1 MPIFTRVF
9 LAVPLMLAIVIQDS
23 AATEFEIS
31 AFGTLNE
38 LSVRA
43 EDERALASN
52 VLFVGAGVAALTSL
66 GLHIE
71 GEHKT
76 ASALSVGSALALGGG
91 VIARHFETSTERAL
105 GRVMSIEDPNE
116 REQRARDALFQLAS
130 EQRRGRMTSGVFNV
144 GIASYYFFLDDNDSD
159 TATFN
164 GVASLA
170 AGIAYLAFQSPAE
183 RAVKQ
188 LQNGK

>member
-38 LSVRA
+38 LTVRA
-43 EDERALASN
+43 EDERTRASN

-71 GEHKT
+71 GELKT

-105 GRVMSIEDPNE
+105 VP
-116 REQRARDALFQLAS
+116 DAKAHC
-130 EQRRGRMTSGVFNV
+130 R
-144 GIASYYFFLDDNDSD
+144 
-159 TATFN
+159 
-164 GVASLA
+164 
-170 AGIAYLAFQSPAE
+170 
-183 RAVKQ
+183 
-188 LQNGK
+188 